1 MTGLRRSQLARTGD
15 YSQNPRQGRDECHGD
30 FTPTDGQSIIR
41 AATANEGNGTIMKP
55 DDIVKSWSANDL
67 RRWPVQCLRDV
78 AIPEPSKSFLV
89 EVGLTVYSD
98 VGFQFHPLVG
108 DPPRLA
114 GRPHLRSIGRM
125 FEAALVCLDEQAD
138 GHVILVDPSL
148 RYLNSRVDRF
158 AACLI
163 LYLQLRAI
171 AQRSRPT
178 EIPKEFAARFER
190 DLLNVDPTIFSDP
203 ENFWAVIVWEMKQ
216 GLG

>member
-1 MTGLRRSQLARTGD
+1 
-15 YSQNPRQGRDECHGD
+15 
-30 FTPTDGQSIIR
+30 
-41 AATANEGNGTIMKP
+41 MKP

-89 EVGLTVYSD
+89 EVGLPVYSD

-125 FEAALVCLDEQAD
+125 FEPGLVCLDEQAD
-138 GHVILVDPSL
+138 GCVVIADPSL

-163 LYLQLRAI
+163 LYLQHRAI
-171 AQRSRPT
+171 GRRSRPA
-178 EIPKEFAARFER
+178 EYEELDARFER
-190 DLLNVDPTIFSDP
+190 DLLNVDPTVFNDP